1 MVAASRRAGVVL
13 MVGHTFAYH
22 SAVRTLR
29 DMVQGGTIGDPY
41 YLDSARLNLGLY
53 QHDVN
58 VIFDLAPHDVSIA
71 NYVFGARPVK
81 VECWASRHA
90 HRCLE
95 DIAHL
100 RLHYEDPPVIANVHV
115 SWLDPCKVRRVTVV
129 GSKKMVVFDDLAT
142 EERIRVHNKAVVENR
157 GAGEAPADVDLT
169 QPPMSYRY
177 GDIVTP
183 YLSLKE
189 PLTVE
194 DEHFT
199 DCVLNGTTP
208 LTDGESGL
216 AVVEVLAAAQ
226 LSHEEGRPVDIREV
240 REELP
245 AARDL
250 TVPRQ
255 IPPRL
260 AVSGLATSTD
270 LGA

>member
-1 MVAASRRAGVVL
+1 
-13 MVGHTFAYH
+13 
-22 SAVRTLR
+22 
-29 DMVQGGTIGDPY
+29 
-41 YLDSARLNLGLY
+41 
-53 QHDVN
+53 
-58 VIFDLAPHDVSIA
+58 
-71 NYVFGARPVK
+71 
-81 VECWASRHA
+81 
-90 HRCLE
+90 
-95 DIAHL
+95 
-100 RLHYEDPPVIANVHV
+100 
-115 SWLDPCKVRRVTVV
+115 
-129 GSKKMVVFDDLAT
+129 
-142 EERIRVHNKAVVENR
+142 
-157 GAGEAPADVDLT
+157 
-169 QPPMSYRY
+169 
-177 GDIVTP
+177 
-183 YLSLKE
+183 
-189 PLTVE
+189 LTVE